1 MALRIQ
7 SMSFYVICSNTW
19 KTQFEVTRLNI
30 ILTMF
35 TSGFWGGGVIDTSYN
50 VDLGRALL
58 QLMTVK
64 ERVLVVYSFKHM
76 LGFAMADV
84 RHNLILTKLI

>member
-1 MALRIQ
+1 
-7 SMSFYVICSNTW
+7 MSFYVICSNTW
-19 KTQFEVTRLNI
+19 KTQFEVTWLNI
-30 ILTMF
+30 IPTMF
-35 TSGFWGGGVIDTSYN
+35 TSEFWGVIDTSYN

-64 ERVLVVYSFKHM
+64 ERFLVVCSFKHM

-84 RHNLILTKLI
+84 RQ